1 MEGPSVTT
9 TEAASASA
17 PMSASDKA
25 AAFEQFLDPEDEDQ
39 GDDTDTDPD
48 GDEGSLEGED
58 LELDDEEAGDAEVEP
73 ETAIDAPISL
83 NAEEKAKFA
92 QLPQEAQR
100 LLADV
105 ETRRNAQVQEAT
117 TKASEAQRSADH
129 RAATADAQAQ
139 VVYAQ
144 QLNEFVKAFEP
155 AAPDTRLAYENPAL
169 YIAEKAQYDAALAQ
183 HNDLVQHVRG
193 MAQSASETVDQTF
206 LQQRDQELMGIPQV
220 ANPETR
226 AEYLEGIFALAD
238 EVGFG
243 REQIVGQ
250 ATAAEV
256 AALGKISERL
266 KVAEADA
273 AKYHKAMASKM
284 QRVRQGKSRSNRP
297 NAAPQDSRAA
307 QGNRD
312 WQRVKTAKS
321 KEAQSEAFA
330 DYFGL

>member
-1 MEGPSVTT
+1 MNSPSATA
-9 TEAASASA
+9 EAAPASA

-25 AAFEQFLDPEDEDQ
+25 AAFEEFLDPEDEDE
-39 GDDTDTDPD
+39 DNTAED

-58 LELDDEEAGDAEVEP
+58 LELDDEEAGKAEVEP

-83 NAEEKAKFA
+83 NAEEKKAFA
-92 QLPQEAQR
+92 AASPEAQH
-100 LLADV
+100 AWSAA

-129 RAATADAQAQ
+129 RAATADAQAR
-139 VVYAQ
+139 VAYAQ

-155 AAPDTRLAYENPAL
+155 EAPDYRLAQENPAL
-169 YIAEKAQYDAALAQ
+169 YIAEKAQYDAAKA
-183 HNDLVQHVRG
+183 HHDSLVEQVRG
-193 MAQSASETVDQTF
+193 IGHHASQAVDQTF
-206 LQQRDQELMGIPQV
+206 LAQRDQELMGIPEV

-266 KVAEADA
+266 KAAEGKA
-273 AKYHKAMASKM
+273 AKYDQAMASKM
-284 QRVRQGKSRSNRP
+284 QRVRQGKQRSNRP

-312 WQRVKTAKS
+312 WQRVKSAGS
-321 KEAQSEAFA
+321 KESKDAAFA
-330 DYFGL
+330 DWLGL

>member
-1 MEGPSVTT
+1 MNSPSAIA
-9 TEAASASA
+9 EAAPAPA

-39 GDDTDTDPD
+39 DDNDTDPD
-48 GDEGSLEGED
+48 GDEGELEGAD
-58 LELDDEEAGDAEVEP
+58 LELEDEEAGEADDEP

-83 NAEEKAKFA
+83 NAEEKKAFA
-92 QLPQEAQR
+92 AASPEAQQ
-100 LLADV
+100 AWAAA

-117 TKASEAQRSADH
+117 TKASEAQRTADA
-129 RAATADAQAQ
+129 RAAAADAQAQ

-169 YIAEKAQYDAALAQ
+169 YIAEKAQYDAAKAQ
-183 HNDLVQHVRG
+183 HDDLVQQVRG
-193 MAQSASETVDQTF
+193 MAQNAAQTVDQTF

-266 KVAEADA
+266 KAAEGKA
-273 AKYHKAMASKM
+273 AKYDQAMASKM
-284 QRVRQGKSRSNRP
+284 QRVRQGKQRSNRP

-312 WQRVKTAKS
+312 WQRVKSATS
-321 KEAQSEAFA
+321 KEAKAEAFA